1 MEENE
6 YQKIADET
14 QKEAAK
20 ELRKLEK
27 RGYKTLTAQID
38 AEFKITEQFLKP
50 KFSEWET
57 RLKLYNNQRRDKEAI
72 GDPLLFTVHQTIL
85 ASLYNDRLTAEFLAN
100 EEGDEET
107 AENVNSM
114 AEYDYQLMQKD
125 LIDYSWDWDATFF
138 GRGYILFN
146 EFGRKIKAPIPENV
160 DPLTFFRDP
169 RAVSINGDLRRRGA
183 CRFLGRQILLTR
195 LDLKNGL
202 YFNTKGLTKSKD
214 SLTDRIYSAQ
224 QARATAQGNQ
234 VQLKFS
240 DLKGDNAEYIALEW
254 FTHWK
259 GKKVLVTLANDRKTV
274 IRYKE
279 LPDSQWP
286 LVDRTIYPIA
296 HDFDGVSVPDL
307 IEDKQRARAVAQNLA
322 LKGIKAGLYP
332 MYVFNKNLIKNAAQL
347 KFEFNKFIQADG
359 DASAAIAEVP
369 RQGVKSEVKW
379 ILDTMDQAAQR
390 ATATPE
396 LQQGVP
402 QEDRRTL
409 GELNLMTAKVDTRY
423 SLSARIFGWSER
435 RFWQRWYELYK
446 RHFKDGIDE
455 KVIRLVGAMGPK
467 WRKLTKENITFA
479 IDPDLTVESRAIAE
493 AKRIR
498 DFRMFTGLTNF
509 LAQDPTV
516 SRREL
521 ERHYTKLAGLTKA
534 QMEKILPPTVDE
546 LQAERENDDLSDNKA
561 KPVTITEDHA
571 AHLAMHQRAA
581 DTPATY
587 AHVEAHKKALMV
599 KRNKPELFPQ
609 PETAKMTE
617 AETIPTPVEKTSVS
631 SPTAQV

>member
-1 MEENE
+1 MEKEIQQIVDEN
-6 YQKIADET
+6 

-20 ELRKLEK
+20 ELRKLER

-38 AEFKITEQFLKP
+38 AEFKIAEQFLKP

-85 ASLYNDRLTAEFLAN
+85 ASLYSDRLMTEFLAN

-107 AENVNSM
+107 AENVNAM
-114 AEYDYQLMQKD
+114 AEYDYQLMGKD
-125 LIDYSWDWDATFF
+125 MLDYSWDWDATFF

-146 EFGRKIKAPIPENV
+146 EFDRKLKAPIPENI

-169 RAVSINGDLRRRGA
+169 RAVSINGDLRGRGA

-202 YFNTKGLTKSKD
+202 YFNTKGLAKSKE

-234 VQLKFS
+234 VQLNFS
-240 DLKGDNAEYIALEW
+240 DLKGDNAEFIVLEW
-254 FTHWK
+254 LTHWR

-279 LPDSQWP
+279 LEDSQWP
-286 LVDRTIYPIA
+286 VIDRTIYPIA

-322 LKGIKAGLYP
+322 LKGVKAGLYP
-332 MYVFNKNLIKNAAQL
+332 MYVFNKQIIKNPAEL
-347 KFEFNKFIQADG
+347 KFEFNKFIKADG
-359 DASAAIAEVP
+359 PAGEAIAEVP
-369 RQGVKSEVKW
+369 RQGVKQEVKW

-396 LQQGVP
+396 LQQGIP
-402 QEDRRTL
+402 QGDRRTL
-409 GELNLMTAKVDTRY
+409 GELNLMTQKVDTRY
-423 SLSARIFGWSER
+423 SLSAKIFGWSER
-435 RFWQRWYELYK
+435 RFWQRYYELYK

-455 KVIRLVGAMGPK
+455 KVVRLVGAMGPK
-467 WRKLTKENITFA
+467 WRKLTRENITFA
-479 IDPDLTVESRAIAE
+479 VDPDLSVESKAIAE

-498 DFRMFTGLTNF
+498 DFKMFTGLTNF
-509 LAQDPTV
+509 LAQDPTT

-521 ERHYTKLAGLTKA
+521 ERHFAKLAGLTKA
-534 QMEKILPPTVDE
+534 QIEKIMPPTVDE
-546 LQAERENDDLSDNKA
+546 LQAEKENDDLSDNKA
-561 KPVTITEDHA
+561 KPVTITEDHL

-587 AHVEAHKKALMV
+587 AHVEAHKRALMV
-599 KRNKPELFPQ
+599 KRDKPEIFPQ
-609 PETAKMTE
+609 PETAKVTDVEPVPE
-617 AETIPTPVEKTSVS
+617 AVEGTPVS